1 MKNSILNEKSQ
12 ISPIEMQLAMIH
24 AMENLTLIQL
34 ENEKRFKAIEE
45 KVDGLIKI
53 QKKNISEL
61 NKLPLSKEDVPDMSV
76 KSKAIFLI
84 DKYCATTGIRT
95 NEAWKR
101 VYESLLYRYH
111 IDIKSYKKITP
122 KEPYID
128 VAERIGCMNKI
139 YAIISKMTKQVNLDI
154 DFINA

>member
-1 MKNSILNEKSQ
+1 MKNSILNEKGQKSH
-12 ISPIEMQLAMIH
+12 IEIHLAMIH
-24 AMENLTLIQL
+24 TMENLTLIQL
-34 ENEKRFKAIEE
+34 ENEKRFKVIEE
-45 KVDGLIKI
+45 KVDGLIKV

-61 NKLPLSKEDVPDMSV
+61 NKLPFSQEDIPEMSV
-76 KSKAIFLI
+76 KSKVIFLI
-84 DKYCATTGIRT
+84 DKYCATTGIRK
-95 NEAWKR
+95 NEAWKK

-128 VAERIGCMNKI
+128 VAERIGCMNKL
-139 YAIISKMTKQVNLDI
+139 YAILSKMAKQVNLDI

>member
-1 MKNSILNEKSQ
+1 MKNSILNKKGQ
-12 ISPIEMQLAMIH
+12 ISPIEIQLAMIH

-34 ENEKRFKAIEE
+34 ENEKRFKVIEG
-45 KVDGLIKI
+45 KVDELIKV
-53 QKKNISEL
+53 QKKNIFEL
-61 NKLPLSKEDVPDMSV
+61 NKLPLSQEDLPDMSV
-76 KSKAIFLI
+76 KNKVIFLI

-95 NEAWKR
+95 NGVWKK

-139 YAIISKMTKQVNLDI
+139 YAIVSKMAKQVNLDI